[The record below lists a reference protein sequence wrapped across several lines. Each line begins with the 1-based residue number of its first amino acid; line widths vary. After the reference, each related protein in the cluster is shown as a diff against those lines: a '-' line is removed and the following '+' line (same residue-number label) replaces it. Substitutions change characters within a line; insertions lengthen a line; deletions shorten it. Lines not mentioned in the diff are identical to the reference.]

1 MADEIGKENAVEGI
15 AIVDE
20 PCDVEETS
28 QPFGKRWRDQVVT
41 LSAEHLR
48 ALQDGQ
54 CVAVDVQDE
63 YVVFLRLEKPFAEGE
78 KLTAVIREKLG
89 GLKNGG

>member
-1 MADEIGKENAVEGI
+1 MEDKTVEEKTVEGI

-20 PCDVEETS
+20 PCDVLETS

-54 CVAVDVQDE
+54 CVAVDVQEE
-63 YVVFLRLEKPFAEGE
+63 YVVFLRLEQHKEPGY
-78 KLTAVIREKLG
+78 G
-89 GLKNGG
+89 G